1 MKILGLNDE
10 DFIQYKEPSMFII
23 MPFCTFK
30 CNKDAGSVVCQ
41 NYKLIDSPK
50 VDISAKKIVDRYIAN
65 PITKAIVLGGLEPF
79 DSFDDVLE
87 LVDELRKHCD
97 HTVVIYTGYRN
108 DEIEDKIKELSNYE
122 NIIVKFGRYI
132 PGHETHYDPVLGI
145 QLRSLNQYR
154 VKIS

>member
-87 LVDELRKHCD
+87 LVVELRKHCD

-108 DEIEDKIKELSNYE
+108 DEIEDKIEALSKYE

-132 PGHETHYDPVLGI
+132 PNQQSHYDPILGVE
-145 QLRSLNQYR
+145 LRSLNQYR

>member
-50 VDISAKKIVDRYIAN
+50 VEISAKKIVDRYIAN
-65 PITKAIVLGGLEPF
+65 PITKAIVLGGLEPL

-87 LVDELRKHCD
+87 LVAELRKHCD

-108 DEIEDKIKELSNYE
+108 DEIEDKIKVLSKYE

-132 PGHETHYDPVLGI
+132 PNQPSHYDPLLGVE
-145 QLRSLNQYR
+145 LRSLNQYR